1 MGNYSLTGSKTP
13 GFKTVKFMPMHK
25 GLLISG
31 ANDGSVTVWDIFAK
45 DQLVN
50 YSCQHNSK
58 VNSISCSPFN

>member
-1 MGNYSLTGSKTP
+1 
-13 GFKTVKFMPMHK
+13 MPMHK

-50 YSCQHNSK
+50 YSC
-58 VNSISCSPFN
+58 